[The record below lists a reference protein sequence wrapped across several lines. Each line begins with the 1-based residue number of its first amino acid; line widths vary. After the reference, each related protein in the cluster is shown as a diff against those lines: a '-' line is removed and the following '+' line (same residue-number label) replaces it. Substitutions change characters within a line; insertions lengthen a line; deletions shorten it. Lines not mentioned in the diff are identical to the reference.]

1 MNNAPP
7 RAPVEEGVAK
17 ALDDEEEAEEPA
29 STKPGAT
36 LEAVETK
43 SEEPSEPEHDGTN
56 AVAATGAKLGIAAD
70 PPGTATTAMYSK
82 ILLPH
87 GEPDEA
93 EGVASDEG
101 GMLQEVGEDC
111 EVEAIKGVE
120 GRTITAQCSNKRLTC
135 D

>member
-7 RAPVEEGVAK
+7 RAPVEEDVAK
-17 ALDDEEEAEEPA
+17 AFDDAEEAEEPA
-29 STKPGAT
+29 STKPGVA

-56 AVAATGAKLGIAAD
+56 AVAVTGAKLGTAAS
-70 PPGTATTAMYSK
+70 AMYSK

-87 GEPDEA
+87 GEPEEA
-93 EGVASDEG
+93 EGVASNEG